1 MHNTR
6 VEMKDGRVF
15 EGPIYIFRPELGF
28 MTLILDE
35 THYGY
40 EIPEKL
46 YFRDMASAVT
56 ENQRGRHNA
65 PGIGPEDEI
74 SRARHQGWDGT

>member
-1 MHNTR
+1 MHDTR
-6 VEMKDGRVF
+6 VELKDGRVF
-15 EGPIYIFRPELGF
+15 CGPIWMFRPEEGF
-28 MTLILDE
+28 MTLILDPS
-35 THYGY
+35 HYDY

-46 YFRDMASAVT
+46 YFRDMVSAVT
-56 ENQRGRHNA
+56 KDQRGRHNA